1 MAPIPLVLVPGV
13 GLGPEAWRPTVAALG
28 ADRASTVVTLP
39 GYGVRA
45 EPDDDLSP
53 TALAGRV
60 VTELTSHEGVVLLGH
75 SSGCQVAAHAAR
87 AAPERLAGL
96 VLIGPTTDP
105 AAASWPRLTG
115 RWLATARHED
125 PRQVPSLAR
134 QYTRTGV
141 PTILRA
147 MEAARR
153 DRIERALA
161 DVDCPVLVLRGR
173 HDRICPQA
181 WAAALV
187 RRTRRGSACTLDV
200 GAHMLPLTHGA
211 AVADRVERFVRLV
224 GPEDDG
230 SRPPG

>member
-28 ADRASTVVTLP
+28 AGQSSTVVPLP

-45 EPDDDLSP
+45 EPDQDLSP

-60 VTELTSHEGVVLLGH
+60 ITALRSHERVVLLGH

-87 AAPERLAGL
+87 ATPERLAGL

-105 AAASWPRLTG
+105 AASWPRLAG

-125 PRQVPSLAR
+125 PRQVPSLAQ

-141 PTILRA
+141 ATILRA
-147 MEAARR
+147 MDAARR
-153 DRIERALA
+153 DRIDRVLA
-161 DVDCPVLVLRGR
+161 GVACPMLVLRGR
-173 HDRICPQA
+173 HDRICPPA

-187 RRTRRGSACTLDV
+187 RRTRRGTACTLHV

-211 AVADRVERFVRLV
+211 AVADRVAAFLRLV
-224 GPEDDG
+224 GPEDEG
-230 SRPPG
+230 SRPPR